1 MDKLNTSRKIS
12 VLVLKY
18 LVCLKKNSH
27 QTTCYCEKYFTPKLI
42 ATLGVMQM
50 VTESQTFKEK
60 KNCYR
65 RETLYCYMYI
75 CIYIYVYRSS
85 SSSCS
90 SSSSSI

>member
-1 MDKLNTSRKIS
+1 MDKLNTSRKNS
-12 VLVLKY
+12 VLELKY
-18 LVCLKKNSH
+18 LVCLKNSH

-65 RETLYCYMYI
+65 RETLYCYM
-75 CIYIYVYRSS
+75 CIYIYI
-85 SSSCS
+85 C
-90 SSSSSI
+90 I